1 MITHELHTHTH
12 TIQPLTTTHTYRTF
26 PITNKKSFDTC

>member
-1 MITHELHTHTH
+1 MITDELHTHT
-12 TIQPLTTTHTYRTF
+12 TQSSPTAHTYRTF